1 MASREFLEDGTEG
14 PFHPYRSF
22 ATRAIRADVESP
34 HGQEDEFRLVASSD
48 FARLRYQRAA
58 YPFVGPSVGMP
69 TAAEGAEAEAAPPG
83 AGGGP
88 RARGGALGRLGPS
101 RPKRRWSAP
110 ARRASRK

>member
-69 TAAEGAEAEAAPPG
+69 TAAEGAGAEAAPPV
-83 AGGGP
+83 GGGAP
-88 RARGGALGRLGPS
+88 RSGDVACERSGQS
-101 RPKRRWSAP
+101 RPRRRWSAP

>member
-1 MASREFLEDGTEG
+1 
-14 PFHPYRSF
+14 F

-69 TAAEGAEAEAAPPG
+69 TAAEGAEAEAAPPVAEVAPRSG
-83 AGGGP
+83 DVACERSGQSRPRRRGSP
-88 RARGGALGRLGPS
+88 QPRWPRRKRATRRQSKRRARSPE
-101 RPKRRWSAP
+101 RPP
-110 ARRASRK
+110 A

>member
-34 HGQEDEFRLVASSD
+34 HGQEVEFRLVASSD

-58 YPFVGPSVGMP
+58 YLCVEPSVEMP
-69 TAAEGAEAEAAPPG
+69 TEAVAEEAEAPA
-83 AGGGP
+83 AGVAARTADVASERP
-88 RARGGALGRLGPS
+88 RRGG
-101 RPKRRWSAP
+101 PKRR
-110 ARRASRK
+110 

>member
-14 PFHPYRSF
+14 PFHPYRPF
-22 ATRAIRADVESP
+22 AARAIRADVGSP

-69 TAAEGAEAEAAPPG
+69 PAAEGAEAEAAPPV
-83 AGGGP
+83 AEVAP
-88 RARGGALGRLGPS
+88 RSGDVACERSGQS
-101 RPKRRWSAP
+101 RPRR
-110 ARRASRK
+110 R

>member
-34 HGQEDEFRLVASSD
+34 HGQEDESRLVASSD

-69 TAAEGAEAEAAPPG
+69 TAAEGAEAEAAPAVAEVGPRSG
-83 AGGGP
+83 DVAGGGAGQSKP
-88 RARGGALGRLGPS
+88 R
-101 RPKRRWSAP
+101 RR
-110 ARRASRK
+110 

>member
-48 FARLRYQRAA
+48 FARFALPESGISVCRAFRRDA
-58 YPFVGPSVGMP
+58 YGGGGGGSGGSGGGGGGSGRPRRLPKATARRANAVGIP
-69 TAAEGAEAEAAPPG
+69 TAAIEE
-83 AGGGP
+83 
-88 RARGGALGRLGPS
+88 
-101 RPKRRWSAP
+101 
-110 ARRASRK
+110 

>member
-22 ATRAIRADVESP
+22 ATPAIRADVESP

-48 FARLRYQRAA
+48 FARLRYQKAA

-69 TAAEGAEAEAAPPG
+69 KVAEGAEAEAAPPL
-83 AGGGP
+83 AALAPRSPGP
-88 RARGGALGRLGPS
+88 APPRPAPTTPS
-101 RPKRRWSAP
+101 PR
-110 ARRASRK
+110 